1 MSEEEEEI
9 QSSET
14 KLPLQGVVIF
24 VSQQLG
30 TNRTALHQQC
40 TTLGGK
46 FVWVFDLPFTHYVCQ
61 VRIFQLNTDIY
72 IIMIFREN

>member
-1 MSEEEEEI
+1 MSEEEI
-9 QSSET
+9 QPSRT

-30 TNRTALHQQC
+30 TSRTALHQQC

-46 FVWVFDLPFTHYVCQ
+46 FVWVFDVPFTHYICQ
-61 VRIFQLNTDIY
+61 VRFFN
-72 IIMIFREN
+72 